1 MKWHSGEE
9 FTANDVKFTWDTILN
24 KAYTSPFQA
33 AFQEVFGSP
42 DAYKVTGRHEIT
54 VDLPRYTIQFLE
66 WVMGAMQIMPE
77 HGYKDIKPEQI
88 RGHVVNT
95 WLGSYSVKTSD
106 GKTYT
111 ARGADRHRS
120 LDRGRLRPGAEG
132 LQVHARTR
140 ATGRRRPAT

>member
-1 MKWHSGEE
+1 M
-9 FTANDVKFTWDTILN
+9 KFTWDTILN
-24 KAYTSPFQA
+24 KAYTSPFQS

-95 WLGSYSVKTSD
+95 WLGILQREDLRRKDLHRARRRSAPVPGSRPDMTRRARRTS
-106 GKTYT
+106 
-111 ARGADRHRS
+111 S
-120 LDRGRLRPGAEG
+120 P
-132 LQVHARTR
+132 RTR